1 MRRKV
6 VLVIGQLQQGGA
18 EGQLAHLA
26 LGLAASGIDPTVA
39 CLSEV
44 AEPHASRLREAGVPV
59 AIFPRRGHGDLSR
72 VRGLASLLRSAGAD
86 LVHSFLVGANAYAYA
101 SARLAGVRPLIVS
114 SRTTMTMPTRS
125 RRLLHAWIFR
135 RASIVVANAES
146 VKEFTSSYYGVP
158 RARLRVVRNGVDLGA
173 SMRASVDREAA
184 RAEMGIPAGAVLV
197 GTLGRLSR
205 EKNLDLFV
213 DMAAGLAN
221 EFPEARFVIVGE
233 GPCRGAIERALRGAG
248 IDGRVVV
255 TGARSDVARVLAAM
269 DLFVMTS
276 DTEGLPN
283 AVMEA
288 MAAALPVVSTRV
300 GGVHELVADGETGR
314 LFPRGQLVPLLSSVR
329 PLIRDADLRRRQGEA
344 GRRRIAS
351 EFSVER
357 MVAATVSVYD
367 EVLPAA
373 PGDGA
378 A

>member
-1 MRRKV
+1 
-6 VLVIGQLQQGGA
+6 
-18 EGQLAHLA
+18 
-26 LGLAASGIDPTVA
+26 
-39 CLSEV
+39 
-44 AEPHASRLREAGVPV
+44 
-59 AIFPRRGHGDLSR
+59 
-72 VRGLASLLRSAGAD
+72 
-86 LVHSFLVGANAYAYA
+86 VGANAYAYV
-101 SARLAGVRPLIVS
+101 SARLAGVGPLIVS

-125 RRLLHAWIFR
+125 RRLLHAWVFR
-135 RASIVVANAES
+135 RASVVVANAES

-158 RARLRVVRNGVDLGA
+158 RARVRVVRNGVDLGA
-173 SMRASVDREAA
+173 SMKASADRWAA
-184 RAEMGIPAGAVLV
+184 RAEMGIPPGSVLV

-221 EFPEARFVIVGE
+221 EFPEARFLIAGE
-233 GPCRGAIERALRGAG
+233 GPCRGAIERAVKGAG
-248 IDGRVVV
+248 IGGRVVV
-255 TGARSDVARVLAAM
+255 TGARSDVPRVLAAM

-300 GGVHELVADGETGR
+300 GGVPELVADGETGR
-314 LFPRGQLVPLLSSVR
+314 LVPRGQLVPLLSSIR
-329 PLIRDADLRRRQGEA
+329 PLIRDGHLRRRQGEA